1 MNSLPFVPTILPCF
15 SLFEKGQS
23 IFTCAILKKISNRK
37 GSFFMKYAINWD
49 LDTIFPGGS
58 ASPELQQRLTKLS
71 EELTSYG
78 DAVQQFDATADQ
90 LATIMQQ
97 QEVITNGFSQ
107 CGSFINA
114 LLSADVNDAKAK
126 ILSGQLSDLRPRFQL
141 TATILA
147 KKLTELSDESFQTLL
162 TSEALQPIAFRL
174 KETRR
179 EGQEQLSEA
188 EENIINTLSLD
199 GLEAWSQHYDTLVAT
214 IEIPF
219 TQADGTTV
227 NLSAGQAF
235 NKMMGD
241 PDAAVRQ
248 QLFDTWEKI
257 WGEKADL
264 FSDTLNHLDGFRL
277 STYKLHGVDDYLKQP
292 LEYNR
297 LKKETLDVMWDTV
310 QKNKQPIIDYL
321 TRKAQLF
328 GKEKMAWQD
337 QDAPIILGNMEE
349 RTFSFDEAAAFIIEN
364 FYKFSPK
371 MSSFAKKAFEKSW
384 IEAEDRPGKR
394 PGGYCT
400 ELPETQESRIFMT
413 YSNSVNEVATLAHE
427 LGHAFHSSVMWD
439 LPALNRDYAM
449 NVAETASTFAELI
462 VADATLKEA
471 KTKEEKINL
480 LDTKMQNAIAMFMNI
495 HARYIFE
502 NHFYQARQKGLV
514 STDEI
519 TEMMVNA
526 QKESYQNGLANYHP
540 HFWAA
545 KLHFFIDDVPFYNF
559 PYTFGYLFSMGIY
572 AYATKQGTSFEDAY
586 IALLRDTAS
595 MTTEELAEKHL
606 QVDLTKPDFWQAGI
620 DMVLK
625 DVATFMELTEDYVK

>member
-1 MNSLPFVPTILPCF
+1 
-15 SLFEKGQS
+15 
-23 IFTCAILKKISNRK
+23 
-37 GSFFMKYAINWD
+37 MKYAINWD